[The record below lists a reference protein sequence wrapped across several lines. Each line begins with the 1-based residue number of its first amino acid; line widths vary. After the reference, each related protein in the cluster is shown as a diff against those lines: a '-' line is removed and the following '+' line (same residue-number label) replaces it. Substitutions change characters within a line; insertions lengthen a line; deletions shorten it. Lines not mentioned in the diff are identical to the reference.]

1 VGVSIGQRVARRVK
15 KMSHFGSHRDWQNYR
30 DILIVLLQ
38 KELKVRYNNKA
49 LGYIW
54 SIANPL
60 ANALVYFIAFRL
72 FMRISVEDYPLVLIS
87 GVFPWQWLSNAI
99 GAAPNVFVG
108 NASIIKK
115 LSFPRNIVLTCMVL
129 NHMIHYIV
137 SIPVIL
143 LFLLYYHHFPTVAW
157 LYGIPILLV
166 VHFFLAYGISLALAS
181 LNLFFRDLER
191 LTGIVLNFVFYLTP
205 ILYPLELIPPRVR
218 HLAIFNPASPL
229 IISWRELFLY
239 GKLDWFYLAI
249 SAGYAALF
257 FAIGTLIYRRL
268 SWKFAEVI

>member
-1 VGVSIGQRVARRVK
+1 MGVSIGQQVTRRIK
-15 KMSHFGSHRDWQNYR
+15 KIGYFSSNRNWENYR
-30 DILIVLLQ
+30 DIFLVLLQ

-60 ANALVYFIAFRL
+60 ANAIVYFIAFKL
-72 FMRISVEDYPLVLIS
+72 FMRISVEDYPLVLLS
-87 GVFPWQWLSNAI
+87 GVFPWQWLSNAV
-99 GAAPNVFVG
+99 GSAPNIFVG

-115 LSFPRNIVLTCMVL
+115 VSFPRNILLLCMVA
-129 NHMIHYIV
+129 NHMIHYVI

-143 LFLLYYHHFPTVAW
+143 LFLLFYHRFPTYAW

-166 VHFFLAYGISLALAS
+166 SHFFLAYGISLILAS

-205 ILYPLELIPPRVR
+205 ILYPLEVIPHRVQK
-218 HLAIFNPASPL
+218 LAIYNPATPI

-239 GKLDWFYLAI
+239 GRMDWHYTLISLA
-249 SAGYAALF
+249 YAVLF
-257 FAIGTLIYRRL
+257 FAIGTVIYRRL